1 MAKYVG
7 VVYDPP
13 ASGFPFL
20 AVLYD
25 ERDMTR
31 VVVSQP
37 VQTLADGEAVLAEL
51 AKGLVEMAKRDG
63 YA

>member
-1 MAKYVG
+1 MSKYIG

-13 ASGFPFL
+13 ASGFPHL

-25 ERDMTR
+25 ERDMTK

-37 VQTLADGEAVLAEL
+37 VQSLQAGEAVLAEL
-51 AKGLVEMAKRDG
+51 AKGLIEMAGRDG
-63 YA
+63 HA